1 MDILSNP
8 YVIIFI
14 VLGVIISNIMVLK
27 YTANAKFEVKKKEDE
42 IEKEEN
48 KDKEEEHLQS
58 PLSHENVEE
67 HVKKEDKGL
76 PPR

>member
-14 VLGVIISNIMVLK
+14 VLGVIISNIMALK

-48 KDKEEEHLQS
+48 KDKEEHLQS

-67 HVKKEDKGL
+67 HVKKEDKGP